1 MWNRNSQSLSAWKAA
16 LASSSHRHRKQSV
29 AQRLPLC
36 WLAWCCALLLVCGCA
51 VPGQQ
56 RPAPAAI
63 AQQPPA
69 EVEELRR
76 LPAVDVVPPV
86 AAPEPPRFVPPASV
100 AATAPAAGTMP
111 PPLPA
116 AQQLPV
122 AATRVAYQEEVA
134 TPDGRPAP
142 HPPTL
147 TERLRIP
154 PELPGANAPPLMLPP
169 NDRPDLR
176 LAVIDKLFPD
186 LPPMPQLAQPTRPEV
201 IMTLAALEQ
210 MALAN
215 NPIIAQATA
224 DISIALGQTIQ
235 AGVYPNPV
243 IGYEADTVGSA
254 GTRNYQGVFGTQV
267 IKTAGKLGLARS
279 VSNVDFMNAQ
289 LALRKARIDLLAQVK
304 QNYFAVLVAQE
315 SVKINDAL
323 VRFTGEAYQIQD
335 DKLKIGGF
343 SAPYEPAQLRS
354 LAVQARTLLVQA
366 QNRNVSAWKQLAV
379 VVGAPGLP
387 MAKLADTAEMPVPRL
402 TYDAALARMLN
413 VHPDISAAQNSQG
426 QARLQRRVERVKPVP
441 DINLYGTFQR
451 DFTTPNVP
459 RTTYN
464 IQFGVPVPIWDRNR
478 GGILSAE
485 ANVVRMTEE
494 IRRAEFELTAA
505 LADAFE
511 RFETNRITLEYYRDQ
526 ILPDLARAYRG
537 IYERHQQ
544 EGEDGGVGF
553 GDIIVAQQNLTVA
566 IAQYITALGMQWTA
580 VADLT
585 QLLQVET
592 IEELNLGFGGA
603 PAGQAPIAPAPR

>member
-1 MWNRNSQSLSAWKAA
+1 
-16 LASSSHRHRKQSV
+16 
-29 AQRLPLC
+29 
-36 WLAWCCALLLVCGCA
+36 
-51 VPGQQ
+51 
-56 RPAPAAI
+56 
-63 AQQPPA
+63 
-69 EVEELRR
+69 
-76 LPAVDVVPPV
+76 
-86 AAPEPPRFVPPASV
+86 
-100 AATAPAAGTMP
+100 
-111 PPLPA
+111 
-116 AQQLPV
+116 
-122 AATRVAYQEEVA
+122 
-134 TPDGRPAP
+134 
-142 HPPTL
+142 
-147 TERLRIP
+147 
-154 PELPGANAPPLMLPP
+154 MLPP

-186 LPPMPQLAQPTRPEV
+186 LPPMPKLAPPARPEE

-210 MALAN
+210 LALAN
-215 NPIIAQATA
+215 NPLIAQATA
-224 DISIALGQTIQ
+224 DISIALGQAIQ

-279 VSNVDFMNAQ
+279 VANVDFINAQ
-289 LALRKARIDLLAQVK
+289 LALRRTRIDLLAQVK
-304 QNYFAVLVAQE
+304 QFYFAVLVAQE
-315 SVKINDAL
+315 SVKINEAL

-366 QNRNVSAWKQLAV
+366 QNRYVSAWKQLAV
-379 VVGAPGLP
+379 VVGSPGLP

-402 TYDAALARMLN
+402 TFEAALARMLN
-413 VHPDISAAQNSQG
+413 VHPDIRAAQNSQG
-426 QARLQRRVERVKPVP
+426 QARLQRRLERVTPVP

-485 ANVVRMTEE
+485 ANVVRTTEQ
-494 IRRAEFELTAA
+494 IRRAEYELTAA

-585 QLLQVET
+585 RLLQVET
-592 IEELNLGFGGA
+592 IEELNLGNLQA
-603 PAGQAPIAPAPR
+603 PAGQMPVAPAPR